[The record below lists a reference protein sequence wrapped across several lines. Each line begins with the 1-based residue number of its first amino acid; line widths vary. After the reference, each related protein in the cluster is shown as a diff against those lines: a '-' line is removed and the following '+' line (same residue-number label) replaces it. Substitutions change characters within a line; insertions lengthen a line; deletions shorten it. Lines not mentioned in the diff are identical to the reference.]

1 MTINRI
7 NTITAFVAD
16 QDKAKEFYASVLG
29 FAVRADRV
37 VGGNRW
43 LEVVPGGEGT
53 SIVLHKPFPGAS
65 AGGLAGVILGS
76 DDVDAAVARL
86 RDAGAEVDG
95 PDELPWGRQAT
106 FADPDGNSFV
116 LQAPPAQDWQR

>member
-1 MTINRI
+1 MTINQI
-7 NTITAFVAD
+7 NTITAFVSD

-29 FAVRADRV
+29 FAVRTDQV
-37 VGGNRW
+37 MGDNRW
-43 LEVVPGGEGT
+43 LEVAPGAAGT

-65 AGGLAGVILGS
+65 PGGLAGVILGS

-95 PDELPWGRQAT
+95 PNDLPWGRQAT

-116 LQAPPAQDWQR
+116 LQAPSAQAWQ